1 MKTYLTNAIGND
13 FTEWGPRKIFISAP
27 TGMGKTTFIVETLL
41 PWLQNREKWR
51 SKFRGK
57 PQKKMLILCNRTLLR
72 QQYLNDVIQ
81 KFDTYSDLVGSV
93 EVRTY
98 QDLACELRKN
108 GKLSLGEYSTICCD
122 ECHYFYADSDFNGFG
137 TYLLLQALIME

>member
-108 GKLSLGEYSTICCD
+108 GKLSLGEYSTIAVMNAIISMLILTLTVLEPIC
-122 ECHYFYADSDFNGFG
+122 YFR
-137 TYLLLQALIME
+137 L